1 MSFEELIV
9 RHASPTLADLKSASL
24 VCLSMLDGNE
34 GCKEELEGKG
44 LSFLQLRNRKGCP
57 LLLVYRKNRLK
68 AALCNAAAATILKE
82 CGYDPE
88 DLEGCLEM
96 LRRRF
101 LTESCPH
108 EVGIF
113 LGYPAEDVQG
123 CIENSGRN
131 AIFSGIWKVY
141 SDPGRAREIIRRWTE
156 CRSRYIEC
164 FCNGTELTRL
174 CIGPEEVI

>member
-68 AALCNAAAATILKE
+68 AALCDAAAATILKE

-113 LGYPAEDVQG
+113 LGYPAHDVRG
-123 CIENSGRN
+123 FIENGGKNCR
-131 AIFSGIWKVY
+131 FSGMWKVY
-141 SDPGRAREIIRRWTE
+141 GDIEGARKLLRQWTE
-156 CRSRYIEC
+156 CRRIYMDAYRKGTAIEK
-164 FCNGTELTRL
+164 L
-174 CIGPEEVI
+174 CITA